1 MIRKNTIIL
10 ILITGLLIP
19 IILSGQAPAK
29 ELSQKEYIDRYK
41 VIAVKK
47 RIEYNIP
54 ASITLAQGLLES
66 GSGNS
71 RLALHANNHFGIK
84 CHLEWSGDTFHKD
97 DDAKDE
103 CFRKYKNPEASF
115 DDHSSFLTTRDRY
128 SFLFDYEVTEY
139 KKWARGLKK
148 AGYATNPRYPQ
159 LLIGL
164 IERHN
169 LDKYDT
175 MSLAEAKKRQ
185 EEKPKAVAHKKKKA
199 TKAEQKQSTTKE
211 KKFENVKEPGKSY
224 VSNNELLVKRN
235 NRIKYVI
242 ARKGD
247 TPEKIAEELDMWT
260 WQIKKYNELDDDREI
275 KPGMIVYLQPKRRKG
290 SEKHH
295 TVKEGENMYSISQKY
310 GIKLKHIYRKNH
322 MERGTEP
329 EPGQKLWL
337 RKKKPEH

>member
-19 IILSGQAPAK
+19 IVLSGQAPAQ

-47 RIEYNIP
+47 RIEYKIP

-71 RLALHANNHFGIK
+71 RLATLANNHFGIK
-84 CHLEWSGDTFHKD
+84 CHLEWTGDTFHKD

-115 DDHSSFLTTRDRY
+115 DDHSSFLTTRGRY
-128 SFLFDYEVTEY
+128 SFLFDYDVTEY

-185 EEKPKAVAHKKKKA
+185 GKKPKAIAYKKKKA
-199 TKAEQKQSTTKE
+199 TQAEQKQSKTKE
-211 KKFENVKEPGKSY
+211 KKFDNVKEPGESY

-260 WQIKKYNELDDDREI
+260 WQIKKYNELNDEREI
-275 KPGMIVYLQPKRRKG
+275 KPGMIVYLQPKRRRG

-295 TVKEGENMYSISQKY
+295 IVKKGEDMYSISQKY
-310 GIKLKHIYRKNH
+310 GIKLKHIYRRNH

-329 EPGQKLWL
+329 EAGQKLWL
-337 RKKKPEH
+337 RKKKPKH

>member
-1 MIRKNTIIL
+1 
-10 ILITGLLIP
+10 
-19 IILSGQAPAK
+19 
-29 ELSQKEYIDRYK
+29 
-41 VIAVKK
+41 
-47 RIEYNIP
+47 
-54 ASITLAQGLLES
+54 
-66 GSGNS
+66 
-71 RLALHANNHFGIK
+71 
-84 CHLEWSGDTFHKD
+84 HLEWSGDTFHKD